1 MTITPLSDAVPTNP
15 TEFATI
21 TGSKPFEARVLPWL
35 SAAMFAI
42 PVLFLAMAAHAETLT
57 VKIQDV
63 RNGSGKLTLALY
75 GSPETFEEF
84 SDDVASRSLEAKQG
98 TVIVTFDNLPPGD
111 YAIAA
116 FHDENGNGD
125 FDTNFLGVPE
135 EGYGF
140 SNDPRVFLGPPSFDE
155 VAVEVNSTRGETEVS
170 LVY

>member
-1 MTITPLSDAVPTNP
+1 ML
-15 TEFATI
+15 
-21 TGSKPFEARVLPWL
+21 WL
-35 SAAMFAI
+35 YAAMLAI
-42 PVLFLAMAAHAETLT
+42 TALFLTTVAHAETLT

-75 GSPETFEEF
+75 GSQETFEEF
-84 SDDVASRSLEAKQG
+84 SDDVVSRSLEAKQG
-98 TVIVTFDNLPPGD
+98 TVTVTFHDLPPGD

-140 SNDPRVFLGPPSFDE
+140 SNDPTVLLGPPSFDDA
-155 VAVEVNSTRGETEVS
+155 AVELSSTKGVTKVS